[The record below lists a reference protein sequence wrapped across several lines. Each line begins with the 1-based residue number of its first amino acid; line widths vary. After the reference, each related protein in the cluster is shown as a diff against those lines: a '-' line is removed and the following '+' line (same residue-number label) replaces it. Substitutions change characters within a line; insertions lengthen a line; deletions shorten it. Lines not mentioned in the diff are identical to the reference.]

1 MHRAPHGYV
10 GPAVIE
16 VSRLR
21 DAEVVR
27 GALAGSAA
35 PLVVIVADG
44 LYQDVL
50 SQGYHGLAAS
60 AFVRV
65 QVEMKGFSAPA
76 WLYAPGA
83 AGARQAQAGR
93 PAREPALPDLAP
105 TRERRPARQPGRR
118 WRAFW
123 APRRIPGE
131 PARPAPAS

>member
-1 MHRAPHGYV
+1 M
-10 GPAVIE
+10 
-16 VSRLR
+16 
-21 DAEVVR
+21 R

-83 AGARQAQAGR
+83 AGAPGAGR
-93 PAREPALPDLAP
+93 EASAGTRAAGPGAYARGAGETARSALESFLGTPPD
-105 TRERRPARQPGRR
+105 T
-118 WRAFW
+118 W
-123 APRRIPGE
+123 
-131 PARPAPAS
+131 